1 MHSDDLSILDI
12 DECKGSPCH
21 VNGRCSNNPG
31 SFECE
36 CNVGY
41 SGNGFACTG
50 SVQAVNVSLFL
61 NLVITYA
68 DSLDTSDRCMLI
80 SNMHWNGCSG
90 VFDIK
95 QRITSIETTD

>member
-1 MHSDDLSILDI
+1 MVTTSHTINWTELDLISEIFKQNETLHCDPSILDI

-50 SVQAVNVSLFL
+50 SVQAVNIF
-61 NLVITYA
+61 
-68 DSLDTSDRCMLI
+68 C
-80 SNMHWNGCSG
+80 
-90 VFDIK
+90 F
-95 QRITSIETTD
+95 SIW